1 MDIVPDHGHESGQFA
16 LPLFRHTR
24 DSQHS
29 RSHSGTAENRE
40 ICRHGTDP
48 MRVQRLLTPSRGMS
62 ALEKKR
68 VGSPGDYGDYKCG
81 ASETTSEIWINQG
94 RRFEGEL

>member
-1 MDIVPDHGHESGQFA
+1 
-16 LPLFRHTR
+16 
-24 DSQHS
+24 
-29 RSHSGTAENRE
+29 
-40 ICRHGTDP
+40 
-48 MRVQRLLTPSRGMS
+48 MS